1 MDESATGQQLKARL
15 NASRYRLGVAN
26 LFFNGEESCLGSI
39 AFSI

>member
-1 MDESATGQQLKARL
+1 MEESSASQLKSEL
-15 NASRYRLGVAN
+15 NAARYRLGVAT